1 MLCGLFHRVQ
11 RQRSIKTPQIT
22 LAALFLL
29 TFLLATTSCKK
40 SEVASNQ
47 NSVAANAGGGTEETL
62 TTPPFATKEP
72 EHYQAL
78 RVITSSTGVEA
89 NGPGVADA
97 SSSQTFIARD
107 GERRREDYE
116 TPAGTKISFLQLAN
130 GTYVL
135 LPEKKMYAEWKPDTG
150 GTGEGRTASVPP
162 DFSPDKLL
170 NEARPEAHYEKLGAE
185 TVGGRESMK
194 YRVTL
199 RGKTGA
205 AKETTTESLIWVDET
220 LGMPIKS
227 EMTLTDGA
235 RVTMELRDIKETV
248 DASLFELPQDYRKV
262 EEREIFAQ
270 LKSAN
275 TGVKGRE

>member
-1 MLCGLFHRVQ
+1 MMR
-11 RQRSIKTPQIT
+11 RS
-22 LAALFLL
+22 AVLFLL
-29 TFLLATTSCKK
+29 TFLLATASCKK
-40 SEVASNQ
+40 SEVAGNQ
-47 NSVAANAGGGTEETL
+47 NGVAANGGGGMEETL

-72 EHYQAL
+72 ERYQAL
-78 RVITSSTGVEA
+78 RVITSSTGSEA
-89 NGPGVADA
+89 NSAVAVD
-97 SSSQTFIARD
+97 SSTSQTFIARD

-116 TPAGTKISFLQLAN
+116 TPGGTKISFLQLPN
-130 GTYVL
+130 GIYAL
-135 LPEKKMYAEWKPDTG
+135 LPEQKMYAEWKQEAG
-150 GTGEGRTASVPP
+150 SAGEGRAASVPP

-185 TVGGRESMK
+185 TVNGRETAK

-205 AKETTTESLIWVDET
+205 AKEMTTESLIWVDET

-227 EMTLTDGA
+227 EMILNGGA
-235 RVTMELRDIKETV
+235 RVLMELRDIRETV

-275 TGVKGRE
+275 SAVKGRE